1 MGAISSFLM
10 ACLAAADES
19 VLSTDDFA
27 DDWRWRRYYLLNRS
41 LKRVADRWGNS
52 DVVLQRNEGLEMS
65 TSIHYEVAEVQGEY
79 GKH

>member
-1 MGAISSFLM
+1 M

-19 VLSTDDFA
+19 VLSNDDFA

-52 DVVLQRNEGLEMS
+52 DVFLQRNEGLEMS
-65 TSIHYEVAEVQGEY
+65 TWSQYEVADAQGEY
-79 GKH
+79 GKR

>member
-1 MGAISSFLM
+1 M

-19 VLSTDDFA
+19 VLSNDDFA

-52 DVVLQRNEGLEMS
+52 DVFLQRNEGLEMS
-65 TSIHYEVAEVQGEY
+65 TLSQYEVADAHGEY